1 MQHGFAARNGLLA
14 AFLARADYKGIERVL
29 ERPYGGFFGTFSP
42 GSKASSP
49 IDTKSVFASLGIEWE
64 INNILVKPYALM
76 AALHAP
82 VECVRNLQR
91 QHKTMFQKLGNIK
104 SIKIEMGDEAHKH
117 GGWELETRM
126 LEVTGAQM
134 SAAYAVAVQLVD
146 SEVLPTSFAP
156 DKLNREILHE
166 LIRKTLCVHQAEY
179 DHSLETRITVQF
191 LDHADVVEVVKM
203 PRGVQPRLNDEEI
216 KDKWKVSM
224 AVLLDEER
232 RQKILKDTMN
242 IEELGSLDHLL
253 RRLGKDVGSILE

>member
-1 MQHGFAARNGLLA
+1 MHTIHTQRYHRTQHGFAARNGLLA

-64 INNILVKPYALM
+64 INNILVKPYTLI
-76 AALHAP
+76 AALHTP

-91 QHKTMFQKLGNIK
+91 QHETMFQKLGNIK

-117 GGWELETRM
+117 GGWELATKM

-134 SAAYAVAVQLVD
+134 SAAYAVAVRLVDSVD
-146 SEVLPTSFAP
+146 SEVLPTSFEA
-156 DKLNREILHE
+156 NREILHE
-166 LIRKTLCVHQAEY
+166 LIRKTLCVHQAEH

-191 LDHADVVEVVKM
+191 LDQAEYWGLIYPYLSK
-203 PRGVQPRLNDEEI
+203 
-216 KDKWKVSM
+216 
-224 AVLLDEER
+224 
-232 RQKILKDTMN
+232 
-242 IEELGSLDHLL
+242 
-253 RRLGKDVGSILE
+253 